1 MRRTLLILALAL
13 AATACGKADAD
24 RSRPEPQG
32 PPPTSDGATAVGGT
46 NSTDPATM
54 LTGPTGEAAE
64 AEEAEAEE
72 ADAGASTDDLE
83 VFGYATSDEAAL
95 AADLSAVA
103 GTLASLEADLRAQDV
118 DGARADAQT
127 LLDQANAL
135 ETGARSAEKR
145 QRPLE
150 PQDAGLVAAREHAI
164 AAFGLTA
171 DYAASVTAIA
181 DLVMAGSFGEL
192 VSAAEDAAELAGTSD
207 DLAQSYT
214 DLNVELAG
222 WAEANPAEAARAVAR
237 YGG

>member
-1 MRRTLLILALAL
+1 M
-13 AATACGKADAD
+13 ADGD
-24 RSRPEPQG
+24 
-32 PPPTSDGATAVGGT
+32 T
-46 NSTDPATM
+46 NSTDPAATM
-54 LTGPTGEAAE
+54 TGPTGGDAE
-64 AEEAEAEE
+64 AEEAEAKN

-95 AADLSAVA
+95 AADLNAVA
-103 GTLASLEADLRAQDV
+103 GTLASLEADLWAKDV
-118 DGARADAQT
+118 DAARADAQT

-135 ETGARSAEKR
+135 EAGARSAEKR

-181 DLVMAGSFGEL
+181 DLVRAGSFGEL

-207 DLAQSYT
+207 DLTNSYA
-214 DLNVELAG
+214 DLNAELAA
-222 WAEANPAEAARAVAR
+222 WAEANPAEAARSLAR